1 MLGYFQPLKD
11 ELKMKD
17 YYDYR
22 AFYCGHC
29 HLLKNEF
36 SRLSAAFMSYE
47 AVFISLLFTTSTP
60 RVKTKIRCT
69 AFPLVKVPIFNTD
82 IMDLSILVNQLFT
95 YAKLQDKVFDDEW
108 YGYRI
113 INMFTNWGKNKTR
126 RRLKTYNIDYD
137 DVFAM
142 LERGHHIEVENITFS
157 EYIAPYQE
165 AMEYIFSQIA
175 LYKDLDQSIYRSIG
189 GDFLILMNLLDAGDD
204 YFDDIKNKR
213 FTPLNHLSEA
223 ELVTYFK
230 NAIPEQL
237 DKIVNNVFLL
247 QHPYEVIIL
256 NILGEHIDSEKNRI
270 IKKLRNKG
278 ESNHGS
284 KPRLLRYLRS
294 I

>member
-1 MLGYFQPLKD
+1 
-11 ELKMKD
+11 
-17 YYDYR
+17 
-22 AFYCGHC
+22 
-29 HLLKNEF
+29 
-36 SRLSAAFMSYE
+36 
-47 AVFISLLFTTSTP
+47 
-60 RVKTKIRCT
+60 
-69 AFPLVKVPIFNTD
+69 
-82 IMDLSILVNQLFT
+82 
-95 YAKLQDKVFDDEW
+95 
-108 YGYRI
+108 
-113 INMFTNWGKNKTR
+113 
-126 RRLKTYNIDYD
+126 
-137 DVFAM
+137 M
-142 LERGHHIEVENITFS
+142 LERGHHIEVENISFS